1 MIQQILTKKILQESS
16 VEEMHHDVAR
26 KASDDSGERTL
37 KTKKTL
43 KNDKWGE
50 LLSPRK
56 KQQASELD
64 VEGVE
69 RRWRQPEH
77 SGGWRGGLGPAF
89 HEDF

>member
-1 MIQQILTKKILQESS
+1 MFLWNKF
-16 VEEMHHDVAR
+16 VFV
-26 KASDDSGERTL
+26 DSG
-37 KTKKTL
+37 L